1 MDKRLTKTDLAF
13 VLGFLF
19 TLIVGVGA
27 FFYGVKVGAERTEAK
42 YAAEREADH
51 AAAAESIL
59 AYQQQDLV
67 SFYHTVFLPYREFS
81 TEWLTVR
88 HKWLAGET
96 GDLAASLKELART
109 AERKYD
115 AMKVAHIP
123 PVSPLLKE
131 AQNGYLNSLRLF
143 AGSFSRL
150 APEAKA
156 NNAARLLEIV
166 EADEAFRSAVQ
177 TGLDAQRAY
186 YGAMMKWGAHL
197 DPNIP
202 ENYEAPEPLDAARWA
217 DLPLLVKNKI
227 AADYL
232 ARRGAFDDFLPQ
244 DLAARIDSLIR
255 SGQARS
261 LNLHTFQD
269 IARLLTGT
277 GAVRA
282 GDFLA
287 LRAQLYGNRELLPQL
302 PFFSPGGGSPGA
314 P

>member
-42 YAAEREADH
+42 YAAGRQAEQ
-51 AAAAESIL
+51 AAAADSIL

-81 TEWLTVR
+81 TEWLIVR
-88 HKWLAGET
+88 GKWLAGET
-96 GDLAASLKELART
+96 SDLAASLKELART

-115 AMKVAHIP
+115 AVKVAHIP

-131 AQNGYLNSLRLF
+131 AQDGYLNSLRLF
-143 AGSFSRL
+143 ADSFSGL
-150 APEAKA
+150 VSQAKTDDA
-156 NNAARLLEIV
+156 VRLLEIV
-166 EADEAFRSAVQ
+166 EGDETYRSGVRYA
-177 TGLDAQRAY
+177 LRAQQAY
-186 YGAMMKWGAHL
+186 YGAMMKWGATL
-197 DPNIP
+197 DPDIP
-202 ENYEAPEPLDAARWA
+202 EEYETSAKLGAAEWTG
-217 DLPLLVKNKI
+217 LPLLVKNKI

-232 ARRGAFDDFLPQ
+232 AQRGAFDDFLPQ
-244 DLAARIDSLIR
+244 DLAAKTDSLI
-255 SGQARS
+255 QAGRAEQ
-261 LNLHTFQD
+261 LNLRTFQSV
-269 IARLLTGT
+269 AELLTGT

-287 LRAQLYGNRELLPQL
+287 LKAQLYGERELLPQL
-302 PFFSPGGGSPGA
+302 PFFSPGG
-314 P
+314 